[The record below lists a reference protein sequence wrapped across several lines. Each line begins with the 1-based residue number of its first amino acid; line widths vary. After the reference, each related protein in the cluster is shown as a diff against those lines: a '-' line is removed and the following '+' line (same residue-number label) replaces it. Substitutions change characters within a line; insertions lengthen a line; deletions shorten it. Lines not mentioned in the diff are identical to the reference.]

1 MELQKEELIMIKNE
15 LKEIN
20 NLLKK
25 QIKFLSTKKD
35 KTKILLN
42 RIDDL
47 LRLENFIK

>member
-25 QIKFLSTKKD
+25 QIKFLSAKKD
-35 KTKILLN
+35 KTKILLS
-42 RIDDL
+42 RIDNL
-47 LRLENFIK
+47 L

>member
-25 QIKFLSTKKD
+25 QIKFLSAKKD

-42 RIDDL
+42 RIDNL
-47 LRLENFIK
+47 L